1 MTIQEAQTILNEEIV
16 YKNTKFYITHDYPIY
31 FIKLIVKFQVKDAC
45 SGYNYQI
52 SPIIE
57 IKTNQTFDPSYF
69 ERMSKEEFIKIVYM
83 SCRRLEMHE
92 LDEHFKINNKC
103 LYEPHPQNTL
113 TNKII

>member
-1 MTIQEAQTILNEEIV
+1 
-16 YKNTKFYITHDYPIY
+16 
-31 FIKLIVKFQVKDAC
+31 
-45 SGYNYQI
+45 
-52 SPIIE
+52 
-57 IKTNQTFDPSYF
+57 
-69 ERMSKEEFIKIVYM
+69 MSKEEFIKIVYM

>member
-1 MTIQEAQTILNEEIV
+1 MTIQEAQIILNEEIV
-16 YKNTKFYITHDYPIY
+16 YKNTKFYITHDYSSD
-31 FIKLIVKFQVKDAC
+31 FVKFSVKDAC
-45 SGYNYQI
+45 SGYNYEI
-52 SPIIE
+52 SPTIE
-57 IKTNQTFDPSYF
+57 IKTNQIFDLRHF
-69 ERMSKEEFIKIVYM
+69 HIMSKEEFIKIVYM